1 MAIDIGKAELL
12 VENFRQRQGSLIELL
27 LDIQDEF
34 NYVPEPVL
42 TLASE
47 RLAVPLERLLG
58 AATFYNAFST
68 TPKGRFHVKVCT
80 GTACVV
86 RGARSVLETV
96 IGGLNIGPGEVTDN
110 GAYSLESV
118 HCVGACALGPVVVV
132 GGEYHGHMTTKKAA
146 GILSDLKQKEAAS
159 NVEEAQAV

>member
-1 MAIDIGKAELL
+1 M
-12 VENFRQRQGSLIELL
+12 
-27 LDIQDEF
+27 
-34 NYVPEPVL
+34 
-42 TLASE
+42 ASE

-58 AATFYNAFST
+58 AATFYNAFTT
-68 TPKGRFHVKVCT
+68 TPKGRHHVKVCT

-96 IGGLNIGPGEVTDN
+96 IGELSIAPGEVTDN
-110 GAYSLESV
+110 GAFSLENV

-146 GILSDLKQKEAAS
+146 QVMAGVKTKAQEEKEE
-159 NVEEAQAV
+159 VAV